1 DLSGDDRAVDRRM
14 DRRRASHRALLL
26 QRGNLFVGKADDAP
40 PRARGFG
47 RHFSR
52 AHVVLGADQLAL
64 RLLIFLESRGL
75 AFVQILEP
83 LLDDAREV
91 ELRARLVHRRER
103 RYEIVLR
110 LYHFRAVDFEQR
122 ITAADIVADPG
133 DQPRHTAGERG
144 QDGGAGVLVVGDL
157 ADGKLLDAKGVELH
171 LHDAELMHLVVG
183 DPNGVALFSCVLRRY
198 RG

>member
-1 DLSGDDRAVDRRM
+1 MRSRA
-14 DRRRASHRALLL
+14 
-26 QRGNLFVGKADDAP
+26 
-40 PRARGFG
+40 ARGFE

-52 AHVVLGADQLAL
+52 AHVVLGADQLPL

-83 LLDDAREV
+83 LLDDAREI
-91 ELRARLVHRRER
+91 ELRARLVHRSER
-103 RYEIVLR
+103 RDEIVLR
-110 LYHFRAVDFEQR
+110 LHHFRAVDLEQR
-122 ITAADIVADPG
+122 IAATDIVADLG
-133 DQPRHTAGERG
+133 DQPRHAAGERR

-171 LHDAELMHLVVG
+171 LHDAELMHLIVG
-183 DPNGVALFSCVLRRY
+183 DPNGVAHFSCVLRRD